1 MFATISH
8 VAGIV
13 IVDGVVLAVVV
24 SSVVVSAVTVVAVDV
39 VFSCI
44 AVFWY
49 LQYNCFRCCFCH

>member
-1 MFATISH
+1 MFATFAH

-13 IVDGVVLAVVV
+13 DGVVFAIVVT
-24 SSVVVSAVTVVAVDV
+24 SVVVSAVTVIAAAV

-49 LQYNCFRCCFCH
+49 LQYNCCRCCYCH